1 MCLPLAQVR
10 DELLTTFQHLFITV
24 PGSDGRQYL
33 RPAEIAYNLVELVE
47 RPIASDVEEV
57 AAKQVFDALSGF
69 EPVFGRWH
77 KKAHQNVA
85 ILSSDWDFGG
95 EDLKRMLW
103 C

>member
-1 MCLPLAQVR
+1 MTVFGG
-10 DELLTTFQHLFITV
+10 DLLTIILGKSATLTSAQ
-24 PGSDGRQYL
+24 
-33 RPAEIAYNLVELVE
+33 NLVELVE